1 MLPENT
7 QGGFWKGRILD
18 MKMTKTILMGL
29 IIPVIVVVLWYL
41 VTTFGSLP
49 ASILPSLQ
57 LVGQAFSDMTQA
69 GQLQGDLMISLG
81 RVVKGFLA
89 SAVVGV
95 FFGSLMGMFPAVR
108 ELLLPTVTVVR
119 QIPMVAWIPLIILWA
134 GIGEGSKVI
143 IIMVAA
149 VFPILVNTLSGIS
162 GTPEGY
168 VEVAKLYK
176 LNKWKTF
183 TKVYLPHALPQIL
196 VGLKLGLGVSWM
208 AVVAS
213 ELIAASSG
221 IGYRMN
227 EARSLMRSDKVIVC
241 MIVIGL
247 IGIIMD
253 KVISVIF
260 DRLTPWMRLQD
271 K

>member
-1 MLPENT
+1 MRTVKN
-7 QGGFWKGRILD
+7 
-18 MKMTKTILMGL
+18 ILMGL
-29 IIPVIVVVLWYL
+29 IIPVVIVALWYL

-49 ASILPSLQ
+49 TSILPSLQ
-57 LVGQAFSDMTQA
+57 MVGGAFSEMTSN

-89 SAVVGV
+89 SALLGV
-95 FFGSLMGMFPAVR
+95 FLGSLMGMFPTVLR
-108 ELLLPTVTVVR
+108 LLLPTVTVIR

-134 GIGEGSKVI
+134 GIGESSKVI

-149 VFPILVNTLSGIS
+149 VFPILVNTLSGIGS
-162 GTPEGY
+162 TPEGY

-176 LNKWKTF
+176 LSKWETF
-183 TKVYLPHALPQIL
+183 VKVYLPHALPQIL

-213 ELIAASSG
+213 ELIAASTG

-227 EARSLMRSDKVIVC
+227 EARSLMKSDKVIVC

-253 KVISVIF
+253 KLISLLF
-260 DRLTPWMRLQD
+260 DRFTPWVHLQENR